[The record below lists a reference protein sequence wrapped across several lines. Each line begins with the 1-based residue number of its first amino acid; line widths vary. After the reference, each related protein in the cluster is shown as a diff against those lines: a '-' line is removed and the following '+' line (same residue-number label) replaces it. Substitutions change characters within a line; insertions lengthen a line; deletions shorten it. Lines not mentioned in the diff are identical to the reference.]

1 VVKVHESSFR
11 VVDNRPSAMS
21 RTLQLSAF
29 VSAADRAM
37 RACQEACRELWAM
50 VETINA
56 DRAAQ

>member
-1 VVKVHESSFR
+1 
-11 VVDNRPSAMS
+11 MS

-37 RACQEACRELWAM
+37 RACQEACRELRAM

>member
-1 VVKVHESSFR
+1 
-11 VVDNRPSAMS
+11 MS

-29 VSAADRAM
+29 VSAADRDM
-37 RACQEACRELWAM
+37 RACQEACRELRAM